1 MQAYTIWARALGT
14 PGGQASVTTC
24 GTTDLNVVICSTTSV
39 LLVRGSGQQKFK
51 NVTRELTTMNT
62 TLGTV
67 SLFTTGFENFFWQ
80 YDNFGLKLLQ
90 VRFYPQ

>member
-1 MQAYTIWARALGT
+1 M
-14 PGGQASVTTC
+14 S
-24 GTTDLNVVICSTTSV
+24 GTTSGTSVSLNVVICSTTSV

-62 TLGTV
+62 TLGTF
-67 SLFTTGFENFFWQ
+67 SLFQTGFENFFWA
-80 YDNFGLKLLQ
+80 YDNNGLRLAQ